1 MSVAISARDDSIQT
15 RLRTFKLDFIPRLNM
30 AAVDAEADAKDAKEM
45 SPKELGLKLPKE
57 VDAMEV
63 APKEVDAKESAPKD
77 LDAKEVDA
85 KIGPKNAVCID
96 TRRMSMMFGEVDEKG
111 NISNPFVRSSGPKNE
126 FQQLVLFNGNKEARW
141 AFNYDTKQKKE
152 WQRQMDDS
160 YKVHTKRLRDER
172 IEMTSLEEVETYEKD
187 QELGQL
193 LVQQK
198 DIEKKI
204 EAKRAKRDMEES
216 ASSFRM
222 LSIEIDEPTK

>member
-1 MSVAISARDDSIQT
+1 
-15 RLRTFKLDFIPRLNM
+15 M

-85 KIGPKNAVCID
+85 QIGPVCID

>member
-1 MSVAISARDDSIQT
+1 M
-15 RLRTFKLDFIPRLNM
+15 
-30 AAVDAEADAKDAKEM
+30 
-45 SPKELGLKLPKE
+45 
-57 VDAMEV
+57 
-63 APKEVDAKESAPKD
+63 
-77 LDAKEVDA
+77 
-85 KIGPKNAVCID
+85 
-96 TRRMSMMFGEVDEKG
+96 
-111 NISNPFVRSSGPKNE
+111 NE
-126 FQQLVLFNGNKEARW
+126 CYPA
-141 AFNYDTKQKKE
+141 QK
-152 WQRQMDDS
+152 
-160 YKVHTKRLRDER
+160 KRLRDER